1 MTTYLRYYLN
11 LNTKSPT
18 PDNLPTLE
26 NLKKEY
32 IDYLLK
38 LTDKNINKTAE
49 ILDISQT
56 ALLDKLNKYKTSR

>member
-11 LNTKSPT
+11 LNRKSPT

>member
-11 LNTKSPT
+11 LNRKSPT
-18 PDNLPTLE
+18 QDNLPTLE

-49 ILDISQT
+49 ILDISRT
-56 ALLDKLNKYKTSR
+56 ALMDKLNKYKTSS

>member
-11 LNTKSPT
+11 LNRKSPT
-18 PDNLPTLE
+18 SDNLPTLE